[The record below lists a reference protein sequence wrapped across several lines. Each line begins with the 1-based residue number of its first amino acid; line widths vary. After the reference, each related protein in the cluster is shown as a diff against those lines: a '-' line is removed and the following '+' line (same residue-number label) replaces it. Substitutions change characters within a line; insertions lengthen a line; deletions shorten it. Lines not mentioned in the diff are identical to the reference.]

1 MTAACC
7 GRRSGKDGVVDRE
20 QVERAV
26 TGRAATL
33 SPAERE
39 LAIWRLSQ
47 ERGWGLSRISEHL
60 SYSRSQVAAVLA
72 KQRRVARP

>member
-1 MTAACC
+1 MTGVCC

-20 QVERAV
+20 QIERAV

-47 ERGWGLSRISEHL
+47 ERGWGLSRISQEL
-60 SYSRSQVAAVLA
+60 NYSRSQVAAVLA
-72 KQRRVARP
+72 RQRKVR